1 MRTSPKL
8 LAVLWLLI
16 LAGIAPAIHA
26 QDQSATDFYMAYRAA
41 FAKATKIEDV
51 MPYMSKGTLSMVE
64 KTPAGERSKMFE
76 MIKSLDRYTNVK
88 VVKETKSAQGV
99 TLAVEGVDTDKAKA
113 SATVEIVREGN
124 AWKLGRESWKSSL

>member
-16 LAGIAPAIHA
+16 FAGIAPAIHA